1 MIRSS
6 ATAVGCQWRD
16 SELFMVAVTART
28 SRQAEWKMISD
39 APVAV
44 TEYLCFFMC
53 EIFNYA
59 EKMVIY
65 SI

>member
-28 SRQAEWKMISD
+28 SRQAEWEMIAD

-44 TEYLCFFMC
+44 TEYLCFFHVRN
-53 EIFNYA
+53 F
-59 EKMVIY
+59 
-65 SI
+65 